1 MNEKEILIK
10 KYKKIEIEY
19 RSVCKEV
26 ESLFFSLAR
35 EAINNGD
42 LEKAK
47 QLMVEC
53 PDTVVAAFI
62 ADGVRHAGGLNGKR
76 TRR

>member
-1 MNEKEILIK
+1 MNEKELLIK
-10 KYKKIEIEY
+10 KYKKVEAEY

-26 ESLFFSLAR
+26 ENLFFSLAR

-47 QLMVEC
+47 QLMFEC

-62 ADGVRHAGGLNGKR
+62 ADGVRQAGG
-76 TRR
+76 